1 MKKKYK
7 IFAAPAFL
15 AAAIA
20 GVLIAGTIPGIPGV
34 FTSTVHAEGEGE
46 SGSDYDNEY
55 NMLSDEGYKDFS
67 LDITDPAE
75 FTSDDHPLENYD
87 PNPLSWLYV
96 ATTNR
101 YTNMSNKGD
110 FAVYNTMPFLDTS
123 NTQKATIKDSDH
135 KINGELQLNPIS
147 AMRGQYTP
155 SSNVSVEATSRSR

>member
-75 FTSDDHPLENYD
+75 FTSDDHPLESTVMALCGHHE
-87 PNPLSWLYV
+87 PLHQYV
-96 ATTNR
+96 QQR
-101 YTNMSNKGD
+101 RLCG
-110 FAVYNTMPFLDTS
+110 L
-123 NTQKATIKDSDH
+123 
-135 KINGELQLNPIS
+135 
-147 AMRGQYTP
+147 
-155 SSNVSVEATSRSR
+155 